1 VADAVTDAEL
11 QEIAGLGVRGE
22 TCGILLDV
30 DGNAVPSSL
39 TGRLIGIDAD
49 QLRAIPDVVGIVY
62 GTSKAGAVRAAIRG
76 GFVKSLVTHTA
87 MAHELLAA

>member
-1 VADAVTDAEL
+1 MYKR
-11 QEIAGLGVRGE
+11 Q
-22 TCGILLDV
+22 
-30 DGNAVPSSL
+30 
-39 TGRLIGIDAD
+39 D
-49 QLRAIPDVVGIVY
+49 QLRAIPDVIGIVY